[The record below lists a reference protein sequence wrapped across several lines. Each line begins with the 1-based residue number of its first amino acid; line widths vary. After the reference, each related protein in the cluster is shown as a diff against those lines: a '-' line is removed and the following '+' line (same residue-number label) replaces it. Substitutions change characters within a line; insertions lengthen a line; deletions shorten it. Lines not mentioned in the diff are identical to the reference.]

1 MQICLLQ
8 RTAIFHWVEGVAE
21 LISVETLKTLAPV
34 LLTPITRE
42 MSEDDRNIDPKL
54 RQLAIKVGNT
64 IRKKI
69 GDDEYQS
76 LRTQLQTKLMMKRAE
91 RKKLIA
97 QAKVND
103 PVRAALR
110 RQGEQKRKQ
119 LAKKRKVE
127 EKMGHV
133 LPKKKKLKRT
143 KNDEDDF
150 F

>member
-1 MQICLLQ
+1 
-8 RTAIFHWVEGVAE
+8 
-21 LISVETLKTLAPV
+21 
-34 LLTPITRE
+34 
-42 MSEDDRNIDPKL
+42 MSEDDRNIDAKL
-54 RQLAIKVGNT
+54 RQLATKVGNT

-69 GDDEYQS
+69 GDDDYQR

-127 EKMGHV
+127 EKIGNV

-143 KNDEDDF
+143 KNDDDDLF
-150 F
+150 